1 MTIRKSRTT
10 IFRFLDA
17 LQERDVDSRKS
28 KRRDRS
34 RAARKAGYPLSA
46 ISCQLSDI
54 SYPLSDISYPLRA
67 SIKLEPKRKLK
78 GYKRKR
84 EPTGKDRKLKLK
96 AKS

>member
-17 LQERDVDSRKS
+17 LQEWDVDSRKS

-46 ISCQLSDI
+46 ISYQLSAI
-54 SYPLSDISYPLRA
+54 SYPLSAISIRHQLSAISYPLSA
-67 SIKLEPKRKLK
+67 ISYP
-78 GYKRKR
+78 
-84 EPTGKDRKLKLK
+84 PS
-96 AKS
+96 A

>member
-46 ISCQLSDI
+46 IRYPLSAIRYPLSAISYPPSAIRHQLSAI
-54 SYPLSDISYPLRA
+54 SYPLSA
-67 SIKLEPKRKLK
+67 
-78 GYKRKR
+78 
-84 EPTGKDRKLKLK
+84 
-96 AKS
+96 